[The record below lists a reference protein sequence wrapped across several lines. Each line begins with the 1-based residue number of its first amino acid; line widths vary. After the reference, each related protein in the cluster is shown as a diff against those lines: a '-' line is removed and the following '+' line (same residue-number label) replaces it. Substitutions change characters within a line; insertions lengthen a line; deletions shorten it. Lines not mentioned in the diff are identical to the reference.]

1 MNAEKQLTFQIK
13 LLKVYDT
20 VESTYG
26 ELQRWAA
33 EESSL
38 PSGSCIDALYQT
50 GGRGQR
56 GNSWFATR
64 EKNLLPTFL
73 LKNTSLLATE
83 AVRISDWV
91 ALSVAEVVA
100 QWAEGLTPEA
110 FYRSPTSKVKV
121 KWPNDIYWGD
131 QKIAGILIAH
141 TLQKDRIASSFCGI
155 GLNVNEKNFPRVLP
169 NPISLIEICGK
180 ELLLAEVRSS
190 LFNALERNYLGAIV
204 ASDGGEAVHH
214 RYEEKLYRRGE
225 KATYLDVLQ
234 NRHFEGMIQGVSP
247 EGRLL
252 LRESAEGKLSSF
264 AFKEIVYC

>member
-1 MNAEKQLTFQIK
+1 MNAEKQLKFQIR
-13 LLKVYDT
+13 LLRVYDT

-26 ELQRWAA
+26 ELQRWAT

-73 LKNTSLLATE
+73 LKDTSLPATE
-83 AVRISDWV
+83 VVRISDWV

-110 FYRSPTSKVKV
+110 FYSSSSSRVKV
-121 KWPNDIYWGD
+121 KWPNDVYWGD

-141 TLQKDRIASSFCGI
+141 TLQKGRIASSFCGI
-155 GLNVNEKNFPRVLP
+155 GLNVNEKNFPRELP
-169 NPISLIEICGK
+169 NPTSLTEICGK
-180 ELLLAEVRSS
+180 ELLLEEVRIS
-190 LFNALERNYLGAIV
+190 LFSALERNYPRAMET
-204 ASDGGEAVHH
+204 SDGGEAVHH

-234 NRHFEGMIQGVSP
+234 NRHFEGIIEGVSP

-252 LRESAEGKLSSF
+252 LRESATGKLLCY